1 MNDPHRLP
9 TDVLPRRYRLHLAPD
24 LASFGVKGRVE
35 IDLDVKRPTREI
47 VLHAVD
53 LEIQAVTLGGE
64 KLATSLDA
72 AKERL
77 TLTAAK
83 ALPPGPCT
91 VAIEFAGALSEQMRG
106 FYRSGF
112 TRPDGSKGVLATTQ
126 FESTSARRAFPCFDE
141 PALKA
146 VFEVTLDV
154 APGLAAVSN
163 MPVVEESTAAGLRRV
178 RFAPSPIMS
187 TYLLAFI
194 VGELEVIE
202 GKTKD
207 GVPVRVFS
215 TPGRSK
221 LCAFALETAIR
232 GLEWFDGYY
241 GIPYKNA
248 VPKCDLIAIPD
259 FEFGAMENW
268 GAITFRETAIF
279 VDPAHSS
286 VPQRRRVAEVVLHEL
301 AHQWFGNLCSPEW
314 WSYLW
319 LNESFATYMAY
330 KAADALFPEWTV
342 WDEYLSDITSGGKS
356 LDALRSSHPVEV
368 PVRDPNEVDQ
378 LFDAISYNKGG
389 SVLRMLEHA
398 IGSDAFRD
406 GVRRYLTQHAYANAT
421 TDDLWSCMGP
431 GVPAMMD
438 GWTRTTG
445 HPVVVA
451 TSDGALKQERF
462 LLDRNPDAPET
473 DPTLWDVPI
482 TAVDAAGNKSS
493 VRLSGRTSTIPKGWL
508 KLNAGHSGFYLV
520 SYDEAGWAAL
530 AKAVATL
537 PSEDRYGLQEDAYS
551 LMRAGYLKVPAYL
564 RFAEAFANE
573 DNYHVWGGVSA
584 GLAALADLFAE
595 EPGAA
600 KLEAKARALV
610 RPALAKTGF
619 VEKAGEP
626 SDLLLLRA
634 TLYSAG
640 LRFGDPEAVAQVKR
654 DFDALRK
661 NLGAVGPNVRSV
673 ILGGSARHGEDGVLD
688 ALIELYEKTDLPEVK
703 VQLLR
708 AMGGFRREAPLRKA
722 VAYSLSPKVRAQDA
736 MYTIGGTPME
746 MRRTAWALLK
756 ENWAAIDA
764 RYGKSG
770 LIGHFISGA
779 ASGIPDE
786 AHAADV
792 EAFFK
797 AHPAP
802 YATEKIRQTLE
813 GIRARAKFKA
823 RNLADFRTYFA

>member
-24 LASFGVKGRVE
+24 LRTFAVQGRVE
-35 IDLDVKRPTREI
+35 IDLDVRTATREI
-47 VLHAVD
+47 VLHAAE
-53 LEIQAVTLGGE
+53 LEIREARLGGE
-64 KLATSLDA
+64 ALQVAFDA
-72 AKERL
+72 ARERV
-77 TLTAAK
+77 TLTPSPLPLGAA
-83 ALPPGPCT
+83 T
-91 VAIEFAGALSEQMRG
+91 VSLAFAGTLSEHMRG
-106 FYRSGF
+106 FYRSAF
-112 TRPDGSKGVLATTQ
+112 TRPDGSQGVLATTQ

-154 APGLAAVSN
+154 EPGLTALSN
-163 MPVVEESTAAGLRRV
+163 MPVVEHAGRRV
-178 RFAPSPIMS
+178 RFAPSPVMS

-194 VGELEVIE
+194 VGELEKIE
-202 GKTKD
+202 GRTKD
-207 GVPVRVFS
+207 GVAVRVFS

-221 LCAFALETAIR
+221 LCGFALETAIR
-232 GLEWFDGYY
+232 GLEWFDAYY
-241 GIPYKNA
+241 DIPYRDA

-279 VDPAHSS
+279 VDPKSSS
-286 VPQRRRVAEVVLHEL
+286 VPQRRGVAEVVLHEL
-301 AHQWFGNLCSPEW
+301 AHQWFGNLVSPEW

-342 WDEYLSDITSGGKS
+342 WDEYLADISSGGKS

-398 IGSDAFRD
+398 IGAEVFRD
-406 GVRRYLTQHAYANAT
+406 GVRRYLKARAYGNAT
-421 TDDLWSCMGP
+421 TDDLWAALGP
-431 GVPAMMD
+431 DVPAMMD
-438 GWTRTTG
+438 GWTRTSG
-445 HPVVVA
+445 HPVVLA
-451 TSDGALKQERF
+451 SPDGTLRQERF
-462 LLDRNPDAPET
+462 LLDRNPDAPDG
-473 DPTLWDVPI
+473 DPTLWDIPVA
-482 TAVDAAGNKSS
+482 AVDA
-493 VRLSGRTSTIPKGWL
+493 SGRTSSIRFTTRETKAPSGWL
-508 KLNAGHSGFYLV
+508 KLNAGQTGFYLV
-520 SYDEAGWAAL
+520 NYDEAGWAAL
-530 AKAVATL
+530 AKALGTL
-537 PSEDRYGLQEDAYS
+537 SSEDRYGLQEDAYV

-564 RFAEAFANE
+564 RFTDAFRDERNH
-573 DNYHVWGGVSA
+573 HVWEGLTS
-584 GLAALADLFAE
+584 GLAALADLFSE

-610 RPALAKTGF
+610 HPALATTGF
-619 VEKAGEP
+619 AENPGDS

-634 TLYSAG
+634 TLYGAG
-640 LRFGDPEAVAQVKR
+640 VRFGDAEAVAQVKR

-661 NLGAVGPNVRSV
+661 DPEAVGPNVRPV
-673 ILGGSARHGEDGVLD
+673 VLGGAARHGDDGVFDVLV
-688 ALIELYEKTDLPEVK
+688 ELYEAADLPEVK
-703 VQLLR
+703 VQLLG
-708 AMGGFRREAPLRKA
+708 AMGGFRREALLRKA

-736 MYTIGGTPME
+736 LYTLGSTPME

-764 RYGKSG
+764 RFGKSG
-770 LIGHFISGA
+770 LIGFAISGA
-779 ASGIPDE
+779 AGGIPDE

-792 EAFFK
+792 EAFFQS
-797 AHPAP
+797 HPSP

-813 GIRARAKFKA
+813 SIRARAKFKA
-823 RNLADFRTYFA
+823 RNLADFRAYFA